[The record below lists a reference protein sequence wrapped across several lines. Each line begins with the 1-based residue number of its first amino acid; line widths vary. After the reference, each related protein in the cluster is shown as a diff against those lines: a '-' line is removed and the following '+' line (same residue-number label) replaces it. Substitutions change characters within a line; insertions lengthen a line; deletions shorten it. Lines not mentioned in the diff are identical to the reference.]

1 MMRIRVSGFI
11 LLALVC
17 CRLDVLA
24 QKDGDDIV
32 IGKYRVLHSAIF
44 DEDRTLLV
52 HLPLG
57 YESDR
62 IRYPVLFHLYGD
74 NIVDYIAPAMI
85 ACDKLGETGEAPPV
99 IIVGV
104 VNTNRYRDNLA
115 FNRDGSAG
123 GADRFIRF
131 FREELIPFI
140 DREYRTADFRII
152 VGPQAGAH
160 FALYS
165 LITESDLFDMYITT
179 NPFEGDSNVSG
190 GLARAVEQYF
200 QNTEPLQKFFY
211 MTCEEDAPP
220 ADIERARRV
229 SALLESR
236 KPDRFEFHCVFLKP
250 SGFFITPVPVLEG
263 LRTFFVDYRL
273 PQDFPAESV
282 ADLKTYYERLSRKY
296 GFHVDV
302 PELMLTFAADNLSQR
317 RRMKE
322 TIELLEYQLT
332 LYPQSLNAFWR
343 LGEAYRTMAQYD
355 KALSHYK
362 AFLAIQSS
370 DADMVARRA
379 RELERYIKDSASYAV
394 EQEIEKAG
402 VKAGL
407 KLARKLRGDPQN
419 KLYFEETEFNAI
431 GYRLMGEGR
440 LDDAIAVFKLNVEM
454 YPESAN
460 TYDSLAEAYMKKGEK
475 KLAVENFEQSL
486 KLNPQNKNAEE
497 KLKELRK

>member
-1 MMRIRVSGFI
+1 M
-11 LLALVC
+11 
-17 CRLDVLA
+17 
-24 QKDGDDIV
+24 
-32 IGKYRVLHSAIF
+32 
-44 DEDRTLLV
+44 
-52 HLPLG
+52 
-57 YESDR
+57 
-62 IRYPVLFHLYGD
+62 
-74 NIVDYIAPAMI
+74 
-85 ACDKLGETGEAPPV
+85 
-99 IIVGV
+99 
-104 VNTNRYRDNLA
+104 
-115 FNRDGSAG
+115 
-123 GADRFIRF
+123 
-131 FREELIPFI
+131 
-140 DREYRTADFRII
+140 
-152 VGPQAGAH
+152 
-160 FALYS
+160 
-165 LITESDLFDMYITT
+165 
-179 NPFEGDSNVSG
+179 
-190 GLARAVEQYF
+190 
-200 QNTEPLQKFFY
+200 
-211 MTCEEDAPP
+211 
-220 ADIERARRV
+220 
-229 SALLESR
+229 
-236 KPDRFEFHCVFLKP
+236 
-250 SGFFITPVPVLEG
+250 
-263 LRTFFVDYRL
+263 
-273 PQDFPAESV
+273 